1 MHATGSPFS
10 RLGGRDVETASG
22 LGAVDR
28 ARLALAGALVTTPAL
43 LMAREIDRALDG
55 GDAATVLALLQSLA
69 HRERLAVL
77 ASAASLPA

>member
-55 GDAATVLALLQSLA
+55 GDAATVLALLPPA

-77 ASAASLPA
+77 ATAASLPA